1 MGIEGVTVACTSNC
15 KLRDFEERFQTR
27 FQAFEIAPPTTEDIV
42 GLLRRYLPDE
52 PEVVNAATFAD
63 GNVRQALLDA
73 KRLVQRSQQLLAGI
87 TVRKPLQPLRATAN
101 LNLCQRRPTTLNPL
115 KPT

>member
-1 MGIEGVTVACTSNC
+1 MIAIPPVAQVRFLTLLDDVPRGVTVACTSNC

-27 FQAFEIAPPTTEDIV
+27 FQAFEIAQPTTEEIIS
-42 GLLRRYLPDE
+42 LLRRHLPDE

-73 KRLVQRSQQLLAGI
+73 KGLMQRSQRLLA
-87 TVRKPLQPLRATAN
+87 A
-101 LNLCQRRPTTLNPL
+101 
-115 KPT
+115 